1 MQRPILPMRVPGTLQ
16 LLTLLALMPAAGGAL
31 AAPSIPTYDF
41 KVVRSYPHDQQA
53 FTQGLLY
60 RDGFLYESTGLNG
73 KSSIRKVNLETGKV
87 LQSKDI
93 PPQYF
98 GEGLTVWKDTLVG
111 ITWQT
116 QTGFVFDLATFELRN
131 QFAYPGEGWGLAQN
145 GKELVL
151 SDGSATLR
159 FLDPKTFLEQ
169 RRVKVTADGIAVDQI
184 NELEVVGDE
193 IFANIWHTNTIARID
208 QNTGKIVGW
217 IDLGKLY
224 PDAGKGQSGENVLN
238 GIAWDAD
245 KKRLFV
251 TGKLWP
257 KLYEIKLV
265 PRK

>member
-1 MQRPILPMRVPGTLQ
+1 MSRLKTLFLFSLLP
-16 LLTLLALMPAAGGAL
+16 LAAGAL

-98 GEGLTVWKDTLVG
+98 GEGLTAWKDTLVG

-159 FLDPKTFLEQ
+159 FLDPKTFLEV

-217 IDLGKLY
+217 IDLAKLY
-224 PDAGKGQSGENVLN
+224 PEAGKGATSENVLN
-238 GIAWDAD
+238 GIAYDAD

-265 PRK
+265 ARK

>member
-1 MQRPILPMRVPGTLQ
+1 MTRLKTLFLLSLLP
-16 LLTLLALMPAAGGAL
+16 LAAGAL

-41 KVVRSYPHDQQA
+41 KVVHSYPHDQQA

-98 GEGLTVWKDTLVG
+98 GEGLTAWKDTLVG

-159 FLDPKTFLEQ
+159 FLDPKTFLEV

-217 IDLGKLY
+217 IDLAKLY
-224 PDAGKGQSGENVLN
+224 PEAGKGATSENVLN
-238 GIAWDAD
+238 GIAYDAD

-265 PRK
+265 ARK

>member
-1 MQRPILPMRVPGTLQ
+1 MRVNIIKTLF
-16 LLTLLALMPAAGGAL
+16 LLSLLPAAGAL
-31 AAPSIPTYDF
+31 AAPAIPTYDF
-41 KVVRSYPHDQQA
+41 KVVRSYPHDPQA

-116 QTGFVFDLATFELRN
+116 QTGFVFDLATFDLRN

-159 FLDPKTFLEQ
+159 FLDPKTFLEV
-169 RRVKVTADGIAVDQI
+169 RRVKVTADGIAVNQI

-224 PDAGKGQSGENVLN
+224 PDAGKGPTGENVLN

>member
-1 MQRPILPMRVPGTLQ
+1 MQTIRLK
-16 LLTLLALMPAAGGAL
+16 TLLLLSLLPAAGAF

-41 KVVRSYPHDQQA
+41 KVVRSYPHDAQA

-73 KSSIRKVNLETGKV
+73 KSSIRKVTLETGKV

-159 FLDPKTFLEQ
+159 FLDPKTFLEV

-208 QNTGKIVGW
+208 QDTGKIVGW

-224 PDAGKGQSGENVLN
+224 PDAGKGRSGENVLN

>member
-1 MQRPILPMRVPGTLQ
+1 MKRIVRVNSIKTLF
-16 LLTLLALMPAAGGAL
+16 LLSLLPAAGAL
-31 AAPSIPTYDF
+31 AAPAIPTYDF
-41 KVVRSYPHDQQA
+41 KVVRSYPHDPQA

-116 QTGFVFDLATFELRN
+116 QTGFVFDLATFDLRN

-159 FLDPKTFLEQ
+159 FLDPKTFLEV
-169 RRVKVTADGIAVDQI
+169 RRVKVTADGIAVNQI

-224 PDAGKGQSGENVLN
+224 PDAGKGPTGENVLN

>member
-1 MQRPILPMRVPGTLQ
+1 MRFGLPVF
-16 LLTLLALMPAAGGAL
+16 LLALAATLAL
-31 AAPSIPTYDF
+31 AGCGQKKDAPMKNYDLSA
-41 KVVRSYPHDQQA
+41 KA
-53 FTQGLLY
+53 NTQFLTDNKAK
-60 RDGFLYESTGLNG
+60 DG
-73 KSSIRKVNLETGKV
+73 
-87 LQSKDI
+87 
-93 PPQYF
+93 
-98 GEGLTVWKDTLVG
+98 
-111 ITWQT
+111 
-116 QTGFVFDLATFELRN
+116 
-131 QFAYPGEGWGLAQN
+131 
-145 GKELVL
+145 
-151 SDGSATLR
+151 
-159 FLDPKTFLEQ
+159 
-169 RRVKVTADGIAVDQI
+169 VKVTADGIAVDQI

-224 PDAGKGQSGENVLN
+224 PEAGKGPNSENVLN

>member
-1 MQRPILPMRVPGTLQ
+1 MQINGITTP
-16 LLTLLALMPAAGGAL
+16 LLLSLLLSLLPAAGVL

-41 KVVRSYPHDQQA
+41 KVVRSYPHDPQA

-116 QTGFVFDLATFELRN
+116 QTGFVFDLASFELRN

-159 FLDPKTFLEQ
+159 FLDPKTFLEV

-224 PDAGKGQSGENVLN
+224 PDAGKGPSSENVLN

>member
-1 MQRPILPMRVPGTLQ
+1 MKKIYAQAL
-16 LLTLLALMPAAGGAL
+16 LLASLLPAAAAYAAL
-31 AAPSIPTYDF
+31 PTYDF
-41 KVVRSYPHDQQA
+41 KVVRSYPHDTQA
-53 FTQGLLY
+53 FTEGLLY

-73 KSSIRKVNLETGKV
+73 KSSIRKVDLASGKV

-98 GEGLTVWKDTLVG
+98 GEGLTVWGDTLVG
-111 ITWQT
+111 LTWQT
-116 QTGFVFDLATFELRN
+116 QTGFVFDLKTFEVKS
-131 QFAYPGEGWGLAQN
+131 QFSYPGEGWGLASN

-159 FLDPKTFLEQ
+159 FLDPKTFLEV
-169 RRVKVTADGIAVDQI
+169 RRVKVTADGIAVNQL
-184 NELEVVGDE
+184 NELEVVEGE

-208 QNTGKIVGW
+208 PASGKIVGW

-224 PDAGKGQSGENVLN
+224 PEAGKGQNGENVLN
-238 GIAWDAD
+238 GIAWDAE

-257 KLYEIKLV
+257 KIYEIKLI

>member
-1 MQRPILPMRVPGTLQ
+1 MTRLKTLFLFSLLPM
-16 LLTLLALMPAAGGAL
+16 AAGAL

-98 GEGLTVWKDTLVG
+98 GEGLTAWKDTLVG

-159 FLDPKTFLEQ
+159 FLDPKTFLEV

-217 IDLGKLY
+217 IDLAKLY
-224 PDAGKGQSGENVLN
+224 PEAGKGATSENVLN
-238 GIAWDAD
+238 GIAYDAD

-265 PRK
+265 ARK

>member
-1 MQRPILPMRVPGTLQ
+1 MNKTYAQ
-16 LLTLLALMPAAGGAL
+16 ALFL
-31 AAPSIPTYDF
+31 AAFLPAVTSASAAVPTYDY
-41 KVVRSYPHDQQA
+41 KVVRSYPHDAQA

-73 KSSIRKVNLETGKV
+73 KSSIRKVDLASGKV
-87 LQSKDI
+87 LQSQNI

-98 GEGLTVWKDTLVG
+98 GEGLTSSGDTLVS
-111 ITWQT
+111 ITWQS
-116 QTGFVFDLATFELRN
+116 QTGFVFDLKTFEVKS
-131 QFAYPGEGWGLAQN
+131 QFAYPGEGWGLASN

-159 FLDPKTFLEQ
+159 FLDPKTFLEV
-169 RRVKVTADGIAVDQI
+169 RRVKVTADGIAVNQL
-184 NELEVVGDE
+184 NELEVVEGE

-208 QNTGKIVGW
+208 QATGKITGW
-217 IDLGKLY
+217 IDFGKLY
-224 PDAGKGQSGENVLN
+224 PDAGKGPNGENVMN
-238 GIAWDAD
+238 GIAYDAE

-257 KLYEIKLV
+257 KIYEVKIV

>member
-1 MQRPILPMRVPGTLQ
+1 MKRIVQISSITALF
-16 LLTLLALMPAAGGAL
+16 LLSLLPAAGAL

-41 KVVRSYPHDQQA
+41 KVVRSYPHDPQA

-98 GEGLTVWKDTLVG
+98 GEGLTSWKDTLVG

-159 FLDPKTFLEQ
+159 FLDPKTFLEV

-224 PDAGKGQSGENVLN
+224 PDAGKGANTENVLN

>member
-1 MQRPILPMRVPGTLQ
+1 M
-16 LLTLLALMPAAGGAL
+16 
-31 AAPSIPTYDF
+31 
-41 KVVRSYPHDQQA
+41 
-53 FTQGLLY
+53 
-60 RDGFLYESTGLNG
+60 
-73 KSSIRKVNLETGKV
+73 
-87 LQSKDI
+87 
-93 PPQYF
+93 
-98 GEGLTVWKDTLVG
+98 
-111 ITWQT
+111 
-116 QTGFVFDLATFELRN
+116 RN

-159 FLDPKTFLEQ
+159 FLDPKTFLEV

-217 IDLGKLY
+217 IDLSKLY
-224 PDAGKGQSGENVLN
+224 PDAGKGPTSENVLN

>member
-1 MQRPILPMRVPGTLQ
+1 MRVNIIKTLF
-16 LLTLLALMPAAGGAL
+16 LLSLLPATGAL
-31 AAPSIPTYDF
+31 AAPAIPTYDF
-41 KVVRSYPHDQQA
+41 KVVRSYPHDPQA

-116 QTGFVFDLATFELRN
+116 QTGFVFDLATFDLRN

-159 FLDPKTFLEQ
+159 FLDPKTFLEV
-169 RRVKVTADGIAVDQI
+169 RRVKVTADGIAVNQI

-224 PDAGKGQSGENVLN
+224 PDAGKGPTGENVLN

>member
-1 MQRPILPMRVPGTLQ
+1 MLPVVASATV
-16 LLTLLALMPAAGGAL
+16 
-31 AAPSIPTYDF
+31 PTYDF
-41 KVVRSYPHDQQA
+41 KVVHSYPHDPQA

-73 KSSIRKVNLETGKV
+73 KSSIRKVDLATGKV
-87 LQSKDI
+87 LQSQNI

-98 GEGLTVWKDTLVG
+98 GEGMTASGDTLVS
-111 ITWQT
+111 ITWQS
-116 QTGFVFDLATFELRN
+116 QTGFVFDLKTFEMKS
-131 QFAYPGEGWGLAQN
+131 QFAYPGEGWGLASN

-159 FLDPKTFLEQ
+159 FLDPATFLEV
-169 RRVKVTADGIAVDQI
+169 RRVKVTADGIAVDQL
-184 NELEVVGDE
+184 NELEVVEGE

-208 QNTGKIVGW
+208 QRTGKITGW
-217 IDLGKLY
+217 IDFGKLY
-224 PDAGKGQSGENVLN
+224 PDAGKGPNGENVMN
-238 GIAWDAD
+238 GIAYDAE

-257 KLYEIKLV
+257 KIYEVKIV

>member
-1 MQRPILPMRVPGTLQ
+1 MRVNSIKTLF
-16 LLTLLALMPAAGGAL
+16 LLSLLPAAGAL
-31 AAPSIPTYDF
+31 AAPAIPTYDF
-41 KVVRSYPHDQQA
+41 KVVRSYPHDPQA

-116 QTGFVFDLATFELRN
+116 QTGFVFDLATFDLRN

-159 FLDPKTFLEQ
+159 FLDPKTFLEV
-169 RRVKVTADGIAVDQI
+169 RRVKVTADGIAVNQI

-224 PDAGKGQSGENVLN
+224 PDAGKGPTGENVLN